1 VALEADRLPTGQH
14 PAAAAAA
21 EDEDDGDHTCR
32 RTVRC
37 SDETRLD
44 DAAESVDLWHTI
56 ANTRYKL
63 VFLVS
68 CVVDRLRLTIRIMLG
83 LVLVNSH
90 CIQHFQISN

>member
-1 VALEADRLPTGQH
+1 MALEADRLPKGQH
-14 PAAAAAA
+14 PVAAAAAA

-68 CVVDRLRLTIRIMLG
+68 WVVDRLG
-83 LVLVNSH
+83 L
-90 CIQHFQISN
+90 CKD